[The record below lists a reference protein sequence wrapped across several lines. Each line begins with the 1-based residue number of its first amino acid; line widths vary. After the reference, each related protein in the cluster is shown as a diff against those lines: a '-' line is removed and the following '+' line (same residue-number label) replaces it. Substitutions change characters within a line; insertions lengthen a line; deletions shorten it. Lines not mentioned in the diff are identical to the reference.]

1 MRGIFNVF
9 IDHFVILWKYMHFW
23 VDSFKRDLFH
33 TSPIGFLVICDSIL
47 IWIFSTFL
55 FLAASA
61 DPRIHM
67 IEYSIVHCICLIMV
81 LSFKCAFRYSMVTK
95 SSSYEMYYRRK
106 RAQHRVIIIGEKDSI
121 DFHNSYDLIYT
132 DSPKMRQR
140 FEKLCIPVENVSDAL
155 NYTADLILI
164 GSDAQ
169 YLGHA
174 EIKRQLRIH

>member
-9 IDHFVILWKYMHFW
+9 IDHFVILWKYMNFW

-33 TSPIGFLVICDSIL
+33 TSPIGFLVIWDSTL
-47 IWIFSTFL
+47 IWVGSTFV
-55 FLAASA
+55 FLAALV

-67 IEYSIVHCICLIMV
+67 IEYSIVHLFCLIMV
-81 LSFKCAFRYSMVTK
+81 ICLKCLNRYSLVTK

-121 DFHNSYDLIYT
+121 DFHNSYDLVYT
-132 DSPKMRQR
+132 DSPKMRQH
-140 FEKLCIPVENVSDAL
+140 FEKLGIPVENVSGAL
-155 NYTADLILI
+155 NHTADLILI

-174 EIKRQLRIH
+174 EIKKQIRIT